1 MATMGEAGRSA
12 VERRR
17 ACDLPKPYN
26 QLYNADI
33 LIVLLMADWEKNHA
47 RNRSFFVPDGVAL
60 EAGDRLYDE
69 IHGTATAVRY
79 LTTDGRRFHVLDR
92 LW

>member
-1 MATMGEAGRSA
+1 MARQCDQRSSAG
-12 VERRR
+12 R
-17 ACDLPKPYN
+17 ACDPPKPYN

-47 RNRSFFVPDGVAL
+47 RNRSCFCAVAL
-60 EAGDRLYDE
+60 AAGDRMYDE